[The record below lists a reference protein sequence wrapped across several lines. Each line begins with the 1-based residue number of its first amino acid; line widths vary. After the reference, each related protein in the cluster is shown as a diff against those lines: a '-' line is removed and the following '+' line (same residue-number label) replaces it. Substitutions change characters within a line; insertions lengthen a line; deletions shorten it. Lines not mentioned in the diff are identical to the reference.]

1 MTELSADK
9 LAQFISNITFEN
21 LPVSVQEQIR
31 WRLLDALNT
40 LLGDDTNVM
49 RLASITSR
57 GRTDHEQAS
66 VADRGLPLSLA
77 SAQFA
82 LSVGALFEAAPLR
95 VSSTQAFAKVNAAI
109 IAAAWSTIESSDGN
123 GRLLM
128 EALAAGYVA
137 TAVLAEWVP
146 DDDTL
151 VRCMGACSATIGAAA
166 AAAKAQGLSA
176 AATLNAMGFAVGQ
189 ATQLAAQAKKPSDA
203 SGQPDA
209 ARTAMDG
216 VLSAAMAATG
226 AACPAELTNPLR
238 QAMDTAS
245 SASNPWH
252 SGLDRQPAVAA
263 DQTVQFFRERL
274 SSRIGGA
281 RVEAIIKL
289 IEQLEHTDSGTFT
302 SCVLR

>member
-9 LAQFISNITFEN
+9 LAQFISNITFEK
-21 LPVSVQEQIR
+21 LPASVREQIR

-40 LLGDDTNVM
+40 LLGDETNVM
-49 RLASITSR
+49 RLASITSQ
-57 GRTDHEQAS
+57 GRSDHEQAS
-66 VADRGLPLSLA
+66 VAAKGRPLSLE

-82 LSVGALFEAAPLR
+82 LSVGASLEAAPLR
-95 VSSTQAFAKVNAAI
+95 VSSTQGLAQANAAI
-109 IAAAWSTIESSDGN
+109 IAAAWSTIESIDGN
-123 GRLLM
+123 GCLLM
-128 EALAAGYVA
+128 EALAAGYVV
-137 TAVLAEWVP
+137 TGVLAEWVP

-151 VRCMGACSATIGAAA
+151 VRRLSACRATIGAAA

-189 ATQLAAQAKKPSDA
+189 ATHLAEYAQKSSDA
-203 SGQPDA
+203 AGQPGA
-209 ARTAMDG
+209 ARAAMDG
-216 VLSAAMAATG
+216 VLSAGMAATG

-238 QAMDTAS
+238 QALDTAS
-245 SASNPWH
+245 ISANPWQ
-252 SGLDRQPAVAA
+252 SWLDQQPAPTA

-281 RVEAIIKL
+281 RVEAIVEL

-302 SCVLR
+302 SCILP